1 MSFNGNEGA
10 FISLEEGAVM
20 TANYRNTIQPG
31 EVIGVFMGKE
41 KIEKILEQP
50 SCVGIR
56 FYFAINEKGE
66 KTLVLVGTDAN
77 QNDIVDGLIGDNGL
91 PCPNLCS
98 SSNALN
104 S

>member
-1 MSFNGNEGA
+1 MSFNGSEGA

-50 SCVGIR
+50 GCVGMR

-77 QNDIVDGLIGDNGL
+77 QNDIVDGLIGDDCS
-91 PCPNLCS
+91 PCPKLCS
-98 SSNALN
+98 IENDLN

>member
-1 MSFNGNEGA
+1 MSFNGSEGA
-10 FISLEEGAVM
+10 FITLEEGSVM
-20 TANYRNTIQPG
+20 TASYRSTIQSG

-50 SCVGIR
+50 GCVGIR

-66 KTLVLVGTDAN
+66 KTLVLVGTDGN
-77 QNDIVDGLIGDNGL
+77 QNDIVDGLIGDNAL

>member
-1 MSFNGNEGA
+1 MSFNGSEGA
-10 FISLEEGAVM
+10 FITLEEGAAM
-20 TANYRNTIQPG
+20 TASYRSTIQSG
-31 EVIGVFMGKE
+31 EVIGLYYGKE
-41 KIEKILEQP
+41 IIEKILEQP
-50 SCVGIR
+50 GCVGMR
-56 FYFAINEKGE
+56 FYFAINLKSE

>member
-1 MSFNGNEGA
+1 MSFNGSEGA
-10 FISLEEGAVM
+10 FITLEEGAVM

-31 EVIGVFMGKE
+31 EVIGLFFGKE

-50 SCVGIR
+50 GCVGIR
-56 FYFAINEKGE
+56 YYFAINDLGE
-66 KTLVLVGTDAN
+66 KTLVLVGTDAD
-77 QNDIVDGLIGDNGL
+77 QNDIVDGLIGDNSL
-91 PCPNLCS
+91 PCPSLCS